1 MLRLRTF
8 LRRHILWVGFFAV
21 IVPLLS
27 IIALQYRSLNELKK
41 TSTVA
46 ENVWM
51 KNYLADVSKE
61 IRYFYKSTAE
71 QALTTSAG
79 AITGDER
86 PNGKSL
92 FGKCE
97 VEGAKLLFVAKIRG
111 DSPTNIHFY
120 NPSNIDR
127 PITPSLAEAR
137 AVNLAMAPLRLLSEE
152 EVPKESPTL
161 MVDEYDPENRV
172 IFKPIRDES
181 RKVVGVSG
189 LILDTEYFRTVFLP
203 RIIQQSLPKFFPDD
217 AQDNVIVTVHDGR
230 GMRVMATQEVKG
242 QDDDTY
248 TMLPYFSDWKLGIR
262 SRYTTPEQ
270 WARWNFNVSLSLSAL
285 MTLILLGGV
294 ALALR
299 TASREIRLSQMKTDF
314 VSNVSH
320 ELRTPLSS
328 IRVFGEFL
336 KLGRV
341 KDEEKI
347 CEYGEYIETE
357 SRRLTQLINNIL
369 DFSKI
374 ESGRKTYQFER
385 ANIEDLI
392 GETLRTF
399 DVQLKQQGFG
409 IIFETPR
416 VPLPL
421 VFIDADAFAQA
432 FINLLDNAV
441 KYSGD
446 AKQLHVRL
454 GQKGDFLTL
463 SVTDHG
469 IGIPSEEQSKIFD
482 KFYRVSTGLVHDV
495 KGNGLGLSLVA
506 HIVKAHHGRVTVESE
521 PGRGSTFT
529 IHLPVT
535 ERLPEPG
542 TEQRGR
548 GLVASET
555 SMSLGAK
562 Q

>member
-1 MLRLRTF
+1 
-8 LRRHILWVGFFAV
+8 
-21 IVPLLS
+21 
-27 IIALQYRSLNELKK
+27 
-41 TSTVA
+41 
-46 ENVWM
+46 
-51 KNYLADVSKE
+51 
-61 IRYFYKSTAE
+61 
-71 QALTTSAG
+71 
-79 AITGDER
+79 
-86 PNGKSL
+86 
-92 FGKCE
+92 
-97 VEGAKLLFVAKIRG
+97 
-111 DSPTNIHFY
+111 
-120 NPSNIDR
+120 
-127 PITPSLAEAR
+127 
-137 AVNLAMAPLRLLSEE
+137 
-152 EVPKESPTL
+152 
-161 MVDEYDPENRV
+161 
-172 IFKPIRDES
+172 
-181 RKVVGVSG
+181 
-189 LILDTEYFRTVFLP
+189 
-203 RIIQQSLPKFFPDD
+203 
-217 AQDNVIVTVHDGR
+217 
-230 GMRVMATQEVKG
+230 
-242 QDDDTY
+242 
-248 TMLPYFSDWKLGIR
+248 
-262 SRYTTPEQ
+262 
-270 WARWNFNVSLSLSAL
+270 
-285 MTLILLGGV
+285 
-294 ALALR
+294 
-299 TASREIRLSQMKTDF
+299 MKTDF

-357 SRRLTQLINNIL
+357 SSRLTQLINNIL

-374 ESGRKTYQFER
+374 ESGGKTYQFER

-392 GETLRTF
+392 SETLRTF

-416 VPLPL
+416 TPLPHVL
-421 VFIDADAFAQA
+421 VDPDAMAQA

-446 AKQLHVRL
+446 AKQLHVHL

-469 IGIPSEEQSKIFD
+469 IGIPSEEQSKIFE

-529 IHLPVT
+529 IHLPAA
-535 ERLPEPG
+535 ERIPEPDA
-542 TEQRGR
+542 EQTSIGI
-548 GLVASET
+548 VTSE
-555 SMSLGAK
+555 SSLTLEAK

>member
-1 MLRLRTF
+1 MLRLRKF
-8 LRRHILWVGFFAV
+8 LRRHILWAGFFAV
-21 IVPLLS
+21 IVPLFA

-61 IRYFYKSTAE
+61 VKYFYKGNAE
-71 QALTTSAG
+71 QALTTSAS
-79 AITGDER
+79 AIEVTER

-92 FGKCE
+92 FGKSE
-97 VEGAKLLFVAKIRG
+97 VEGAKLLFVASIKGNDR
-111 DSPTNIHFY
+111 TNVYFY
-120 NPSNIDR
+120 DPSNAEK
-127 PITPSLAEAR
+127 PITPSPAEAR

-152 EVPKESPTL
+152 EVPKESPSL

-172 IFKPIRDES
+172 VFKPIRNES
-181 RKVVGVSG
+181 RKVVGVTG
-189 LILDTEYFRTVFLP
+189 LILDTEYFRTTYLP
-203 RIIQQSLPKFFPDD
+203 RVIQQSLPKFFPAD
-217 AQDNVIVTVHDGR
+217 AQKNIIVTVHDGK
-230 GMRVMATQEVKG
+230 GNRVMATQEVQGK
-242 QDDDTY
+242 DDDTY
-248 TMLPYFSDWKLGIR
+248 TMMPFFSDWKVGIR
-262 SRYTTPEQ
+262 SRYMTAEQ

-285 MTLILLGGV
+285 MTLVLMGGIV
-294 ALALR
+294 LALR

-341 KDEEKI
+341 KDDEKI
-347 CEYGEYIETE
+347 REYGEYIETE
-357 SRRLTQLINNIL
+357 SSRLTQLINNIL

-374 ESGRKTYQFER
+374 ESGRKTYQFEL
-385 ANIEDLI
+385 ANVEELI

-416 VPLPL
+416 SPLP
-421 VFIDADAFAQA
+421 QA
-432 FINLLDNAV
+432 FVDHDALTQAFLNLLDNAV

-446 AKQLHVRL
+446 AKQLYVRL
-454 GQKGDFLTL
+454 GQKGEFLTL

-469 IGIPSEEQSKIFD
+469 IGISKEEQAKIFE
-482 KFYRVSTGLVHDV
+482 KFYRVGTGLVHDV
-495 KGNGLGLSLVA
+495 KGNGLGLSLVT
-506 HIVKAHHGRVTVESE
+506 HIVKAHGGSVSVESD

-529 IHLPVT
+529 IHLPVAEST
-535 ERLPEPG
+535 PEQ
-542 TEQRGR
+542 ESKKADRGIAM
-548 GLVASET
+548 GEP
-555 SMSLGAK
+555 SLSLDVK

>member
-1 MLRLRTF
+1 M
-8 LRRHILWVGFFAV
+8 
-21 IVPLLS
+21 
-27 IIALQYRSLNELKK
+27 
-41 TSTVA
+41 A

-61 IRYFYKSTAE
+61 VKYFYRSNAE
-71 QALTTSAG
+71 QALTTSAS
-79 AITGDER
+79 AIAGNER
-86 PNGKSL
+86 PNGKNL
-92 FGKCE
+92 FGKCN
-97 VEGAKLLFVAKIRG
+97 VEGAKLLFVASIRG
-111 DSPTNIHFY
+111 DDPTNVYFY
-120 NPSNIDR
+120 DPSDIDKQ
-127 PITPSLAEAR
+127 ITPSSAELR
-137 AVNLAMAPLRLLSEE
+137 AVNLAMAPLRLLSQE
-152 EVPKESPTL
+152 EVPKDSPEL
-161 MVDEYDPENRV
+161 MVDEYDSENRV
-172 IFKPIRDES
+172 IFKPIRNEE

-189 LILDTEYFRTVFLP
+189 LIIDSTYFRNVFLP
-203 RIIQQSLPKFFPDD
+203 RVIQQSLPKFFPDD
-217 AQDNVIVTVHDGR
+217 AQDNIIVTVHDGK
-230 GMRVMATQEVKG
+230 GMRVMATQEVQGK
-242 QDDDTY
+242 DDDTY
-248 TMLPYFSDWKLGIR
+248 TMLPFFSDWKLGIR
-262 SRYTTPEQ
+262 SRFTTAEQ
-270 WARWNFNVSLSLSAL
+270 WARWNFNVSLSLSAML
-285 MTLILLGGV
+285 TLTLLGGIG
-294 ALALR
+294 LALR
-299 TASREIRLSQMKTDF
+299 TASREIKLSQMKTDF

-341 KDEEKI
+341 KDQEKI

-357 SRRLTQLINNIL
+357 SSRLTQLINNIL

-374 ESGRKTYQFER
+374 ESGGKTYQFEL

-416 VPLPL
+416 TPLPQ
-421 VFIDADAFAQA
+421 VFVDPDALAQA

-469 IGIPSEEQSKIFD
+469 IGIPSEEQSKIFE
-482 KFYRVSTGLVHDV
+482 KFYRVGTGLVHDV

-521 PGRGSTFT
+521 PGRGSTFV
-529 IHLPVT
+529 IHLPATEGSASREPQQAERSIVT
-535 ERLPEPG
+535 GDGPMTLE
-542 TEQRGR
+542 
-548 GLVASET
+548 V
-555 SMSLGAK
+555 K
-562 Q
+562 H

>member
-1 MLRLRTF
+1 
-8 LRRHILWVGFFAV
+8 VGFFVV

-61 IRYFYKSTAE
+61 IKYFYRSTAE
-71 QALTTSAG
+71 QTLTTSARALAG
-79 AITGDER
+79 SER
-86 PNGKSL
+86 PNGKNL
-92 FGKCE
+92 FGKSE
-97 VEGAKLLFVAKIRG
+97 VEGAKLLFVASIRG
-111 DSPTNIHFY
+111 DAPTNVYFY
-120 NPSNIDR
+120 DPSNIDK
-127 PITPSLAEAR
+127 PFVPTPPEAR

-152 EVPKESPTL
+152 EVPKDSPDL

-172 IFKPIRDES
+172 IFKPIRNEE

-189 LILDTEYFRTVFLP
+189 LILDAEFFRNVYLP
-203 RIIQQSLPKFFPDD
+203 RVIQQSLPKFFPDD
-217 AQDNVIVTVHDGR
+217 AQENVIVTVHDGN
-230 GMRVMATQEVKG
+230 GKRVMATQEVQG
-242 QDDDTY
+242 QNDDTY
-248 TMLPYFSDWKLGIR
+248 AMLPFFSDWKLGIR
-262 SRYTTPEQ
+262 SRFTTPEQ
-270 WARWNFNVSLSLSAL
+270 WARWNFNVSLSLSVL

-294 ALALR
+294 GLALR

-357 SRRLTQLINNIL
+357 SSRLTQLINNIL

-385 ANIEDLI
+385 ANVENLI

-416 VPLPL
+416 TPLPL
-421 VFIDADAFAQA
+421 ALVDADALGQA

-441 KYSGD
+441 KYSGE

-454 GQKGDFLTL
+454 GQKGNFITL

-469 IGIPSEEQSKIFD
+469 IGIPGDEQAKIFE

-529 IHLPVT
+529 IHLPAT
-535 ERLPEPG
+535 ERIAEPDSEG
-542 TEQRGR
+542 ARG
-548 GLVASET
+548 GLATSE
-555 SMSLGAK
+555 SSLTLEAK